1 MNEEKIELKIVK
13 GEERGTLK
21 LVNEKVAKVKK
32 IEWKLGF
39 GSGKANCRVCNTP
52 ITEKQQNIKLVN
64 ARVSGQLHSN
74 PFDCSDERI
83 EMLGLDETEG
93 EKNE

>member
-1 MNEEKIELKIVK
+1 MTEIKEEKEKI
-13 GEERGTLK
+13 
-21 LVNEKVAKVKK
+21 VKK